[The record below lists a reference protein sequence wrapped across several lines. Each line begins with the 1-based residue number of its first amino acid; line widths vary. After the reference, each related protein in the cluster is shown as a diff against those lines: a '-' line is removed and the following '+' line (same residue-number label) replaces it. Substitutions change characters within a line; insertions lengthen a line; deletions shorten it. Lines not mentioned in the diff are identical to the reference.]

1 MHTIIWGGFFAI
13 IFVLLALD
21 LGILNRRPHVVGVQE
36 SLRWT
41 AFWIGI
47 SLLFNVGVYF
57 LYDRG
62 LMQSPEGLPQLS
74 GLDAAIQF
82 FTAYVVEK
90 MLSLDNIFVI
100 AAVMT
105 SFRVPAA
112 SQHRVLFWGIF
123 GALVLRGAMIF
134 AGTAAI
140 RQFSWLMIPL
150 GLLLV
155 YTGAKMF
162 RVADNEDENFEEN
175 LAVRVIRRYVPV
187 TRDFEGARFSVRP
200 TPGGRLHI
208 TPLLLAL
215 VAIEFTDVIF
225 ALDSVPAVFG
235 VTLDPFL
242 VMTSNI
248 FAILGLRAL
257 FFALRA
263 MLDQFRYLKPTVA
276 LILVFVGGKMIA
288 GEVFHVHLPP
298 LASLALIGGLLT
310 MGIVLSLLLR
320 SETSPE
326 LSPES
331 EVEQAREKSGGNL
344 DIED

>member
-1 MHTIIWGGFFAI
+1 MHTIIWVGFFAI
-13 IFVLLALD
+13 ILLLLALD
-21 LGILNRRPHVVGVQE
+21 LGVLNRRPHIVSVRE
-36 SLRWT
+36 SLAWT
-41 AFWIGI
+41 GFWVTI
-47 SLLFNVGVYF
+47 SLAFNVGVYF

-62 LMQSPEGLPQLS
+62 LMESPAGLPPLS
-74 GLDAAIQF
+74 GMDAAIQF

-105 SFRVPAA
+105 SFRVPPA
-112 SQHRVLFWGIF
+112 SQHRVLFWGVL
-123 GALVLRGAMIF
+123 GALVLRGIMIF

-140 RQFSWLMIPL
+140 RQFSWLLIPL
-150 GLLLV
+150 GALLV
-155 YTGAKMF
+155 FTGAKM
-162 RVADNEDENFEEN
+162 VKSGDDGDAEFEEN
-175 LAVRVIRRYVPV
+175 LAIRVIRRYVPV
-187 TRDFEGARFSVRP
+187 TREFEGARFSIRP
-200 TPGGRLHI
+200 SPGARLHV

-225 ALDSVPAVFG
+225 AIDSVPAVFG

-276 LILVFVGGKMIA
+276 LILVFVGGKMMA
-288 GEVFHVHLPP
+288 GEIFHVHPSP
-298 LASLALIGGLLT
+298 LISLAVIGGLLT
-310 MGIVLSLLLR
+310 IGIVLSLTLR
-320 SETSPE
+320 SEGSSEAKPDFDDEPRPSPG
-326 LSPES
+326 SS
-331 EVEQAREKSGGNL
+331 V